1 MFLASGIRASF
12 FFTEC
17 IQKVMDVCTIIA
29 SSEQDDRNG
38 YPNSQ
43 FIYQLDAAAA
53 CKTVS

>member
-1 MFLASGIRASF
+1 MSFL
-12 FFTEC
+12 FTEC

-43 FIYQLDAAAA
+43 FIYRLGAAAA
-53 CKTVS
+53 FKTVS

>member
-17 IQKVMDVCTIIA
+17 IQKVMDVCTIMA

-43 FIYQLDAAAA
+43 FIYQLDVAAA

>member
-1 MFLASGIRASF
+1 MPLASGIRASF
-12 FFTEC
+12 LFTEC

-29 SSEQDDRNG
+29 SSEQDDTNG

-43 FIYQLDAAAA
+43 FIYRLGAAAA